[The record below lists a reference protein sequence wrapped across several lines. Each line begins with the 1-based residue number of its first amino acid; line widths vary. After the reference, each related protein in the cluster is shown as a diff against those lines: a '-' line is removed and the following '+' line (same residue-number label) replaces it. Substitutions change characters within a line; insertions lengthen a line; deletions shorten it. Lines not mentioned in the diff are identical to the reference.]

1 MSKSFHPLLAI
12 VQQLLADLGQRIKL
26 ARQRRKIKS
35 ADFAMRIGISRDT
48 LNRLEKGEATISIGT
63 YMKALHVLGLAND
76 IELVAKDDVLG
87 RKLQDAGLLGARAK
101 SVKTKEPD
109 TGRTAPTAH
118 TPEELRQKNLVF
130 LRQMLGTQDNAN
142 GAKGG

>member
-1 MSKSFHPLLAI
+1 
-12 VQQLLADLGQRIKL
+12 
-26 ARQRRKIKS
+26 
-35 ADFAMRIGISRDT
+35 MRIGISRDT

-130 LRQMLGTQDNAN
+130 LRQMFGTQENAN
-142 GAKGG
+142 GATGG